1 MIKNYF
7 KTAWRNLVKNKG
19 YSLINIG
26 GLAVGMTVAMLI
38 GLWIYD
44 ELSFDKYHKNYDHIA
59 QVMQHNIYNGEVSTQ
74 TANPAEMA
82 GEIRRIYGSDFKYVL
97 QSSWNFEHTLTY
109 GDKMFLKPGSFWE
122 PQVAEMLTLKMVR
135 GSRNGLKEMNSI
147 LLSKSV
153 TEAYFGKD
161 DPLNKIL
168 KLDNKESVKVTGV
181 YEDLPENT
189 SFKDLKF
196 ILPWDLYLAMN
207 PWIKKM
213 DDPWGSNFTQTFAQI
228 ADNADMKKVSAKIRD
243 VKFNKLA
250 KEDRKYK
257 PVVFLHP
264 MSKWHLYSDFKNG
277 AISGGRIEVVWLFG
291 VIGIFV
297 LLLACINFMN
307 LSTARSEKRA
317 KEVGIRKAV
326 GSLRKQLITQFFSES
341 AVTSALAFVFALIF
355 VVLVLHHFNLI
366 ADKKMTIPWS
376 NPLFWLI
383 GIGFTVLTG
392 MIAGLY
398 PALFLSSFQPV
409 RVLKGT
415 FKAGRNASLP
425 RKLLVVM
432 QFTISIVLIIGTLV
446 VYKQINHAK
455 GRPIGYSRDGL
466 VSTSASD
473 VTHKSFEAIRTEL
486 KNSGAIVEMTESG
499 SPTTDVWNTNG
510 GFDWGGKDP
519 NLAVD
524 FPNNAVTYEYGKTIG
539 WKILQGRD
547 FSRDYATDSS
557 AFIMN
562 ESAAKFIGLKDP
574 VGKTIRWENK
584 PFTII
589 GIVKDL
595 LGAIT
600 L

>member
-44 ELSFDKYHKNYDHIA
+44 ELSFDKYHKNYDRVA
-59 QVMQHNIYNGEVSTQ
+59 QVMQNQNFNGEIGTQ

-82 GEIRRIYGSDFKYVL
+82 GEIRRVYGSDFKYVL
-97 QSSWNFEHTLTY
+97 QSSWNFDHTLTY

-153 TEAYFGKD
+153 AEAYFGKD

-228 ADNADMKKVSAKIRD
+228 ADNADMEKVSAKIKN
-243 VKFNKLA
+243 VKFNKMA
-250 KEDRKYK
+250 AEDRKYK

-277 AISGGRIEVVWLFG
+277 VISGGRIETVWLFG
-291 VIGIFV
+291 IIGIFV

-326 GSLRKQLITQFFSES
+326 GSLRKQLIAQFFSES
-341 AVTSALAFVFALIF
+341 GVTSALAFVFALIF
-355 VVLVLHHFNLI
+355 VVLVLPHFNSI

-376 NPLFWLI
+376 NPMFWLI
-383 GIGFTVLTG
+383 SVGF
-392 MIAGLY
+392 
-398 PALFLSSFQPV
+398 
-409 RVLKGT
+409 
-415 FKAGRNASLP
+415 
-425 RKLLVVM
+425 
-432 QFTISIVLIIGTLV
+432 
-446 VYKQINHAK
+446 
-455 GRPIGYSRDGL
+455 
-466 VSTSASD
+466 
-473 VTHKSFEAIRTEL
+473 
-486 KNSGAIVEMTESG
+486 
-499 SPTTDVWNTNG
+499 
-510 GFDWGGKDP
+510 
-519 NLAVD
+519 
-524 FPNNAVTYEYGKTIG
+524 
-539 WKILQGRD
+539 
-547 FSRDYATDSS
+547 
-557 AFIMN
+557 
-562 ESAAKFIGLKDP
+562 
-574 VGKTIRWENK
+574 
-584 PFTII
+584 
-589 GIVKDL
+589 
-595 LGAIT
+595 
-600 L
+600 